1 MWETIVT
8 FFERDKIFT
17 TLMLVALVAGL
28 FIRIALGMAYRK
40 LIDETDNMATTNHPV
55 LRQWKVKYEN
65 CYQMNKG
72 VSNTAIFVD
81 KLITRLSWGPLGY
94 GQWYLLSA
102 QLELLSVLAAGVGI
116 CINMAGG
123 TALHLILP
131 YYIVTFAGL
140 YLFISV
146 TTSVDIREQKR
157 ILKVNMIDYLEN
169 HLSPRIQVT
178 KEDMEFLYGDNQDE
192 EYELVKK
199 LSSHRDKRAV
209 EWRKKEPVVSKAG
222 GKDSITY
229 DELEQM
235 LRELLAT

>member
-1 MWETIVT
+1 MWQTVVT

-17 TLMLVALVAGL
+17 TLMLVALAAGL
-28 FIRIALGMAYRK
+28 CIRIALGIAYSK
-40 LIDETDNMATTNHPV
+40 LISEADNMATTNHPV

-81 KLITRLSWGPLGY
+81 KLISRLSWGPLNF

-116 CINMAGG
+116 CINIAGG
-123 TALHLILP
+123 AALHLILP

-146 TTSVDIREQKR
+146 TASVDIREQKR
-157 ILKVNMIDYLEN
+157 VLKINMIDYLEN
-169 HLSPRIQVT
+169 HLAARIHVT
-178 KEDMEFLYGDNQDE
+178 REDMEMLYGESRDE

-199 LSSHRDKRAV
+199 PVSHKDRRAV
-209 EWRKKEPVVSKAG
+209 EWKKKEPARQLAG
-222 GKDSITY
+222 RDALTY

-235 LRELLAT
+235 LKELLAT

>member
-1 MWETIVT
+1 MWQIIVT

-17 TLMLVALVAGL
+17 TLMLVGLVAGSC
-28 FIRIALGMAYRK
+28 IRIGLGMSYRK
-40 LIDETDNMATTNHPV
+40 LINEADNMATTNHPV

-81 KLITRLSWGPLGY
+81 KLITRLSWGPLSY
-94 GQWYLLSA
+94 GRWYLLSA
-102 QLELLSVLAAGVGI
+102 QLVLLAVLAAGAGI
-116 CINMAGG
+116 CINIAGG
-123 TALHLILP
+123 VALHLVIP
-131 YYIVTFAGL
+131 YYIVVFAGL

-146 TTSVDIREQKR
+146 TASVDIREQKR

-169 HLSPRIQVT
+169 HLAPRIQVT
-178 KEDMEFLYGDNQDE
+178 REDMEFLYGEEPDE
-192 EYELVKK
+192 EYELLQKPV
-199 LSSHRDKRAV
+199 SHRDKRVV
-209 EWRKKEPVVSKAG
+209 EWKKKEPVAKPA
-222 GKDSITY
+222 GKDAVTY

>member
-1 MWETIVT
+1 MWQTIVT

-17 TLMLVALVAGL
+17 TLMLVGLVAGL
-28 FIRIALGMAYRK
+28 GIRIGLGLAYGK
-40 LIDETDNMATTNHPV
+40 LIMEADNMATTGHPV

-81 KLITRLSWGPLGY
+81 KLISRLSWGPFSY

-102 QLELLSVLAAGVGI
+102 QSVLLSVLSAGVGI
-116 CINMAGG
+116 CMNIAGG
-123 TALHLILP
+123 AALSLILP
-131 YYIVTFAGL
+131 YYIVVFAGL

-146 TTSVDIREQKR
+146 TASVDIREKR
-157 ILKVNMIDYLEN
+157 RVLKVNMVDYLEN

-178 KEDMEFLYGDNQDE
+178 REDMEFLYGEQENE
-192 EYELVKK
+192 EYELVQKPT
-199 LSSHRDKRAV
+199 SHRDRRAV
-209 EWRKKEPVVSKAG
+209 EWKKKESAPKGSRR
-222 GKDSITY
+222 DSVTY

>member
-1 MWETIVT
+1 MWQIIET

-17 TLMLVALVAGL
+17 TLMLVALAASLV
-28 FIRIALGMAYRK
+28 IRIVLGLAYRK
-40 LIDETDNMATTNHPV
+40 LISEADNMATTNHPV

-81 KLITRLSWGPLGY
+81 KLISRLSWGPLNY

-102 QLELLSVLAAGVGI
+102 QLILLSVLAAGVGI
-116 CINMAGG
+116 CIGIAEGA
-123 TALHLILP
+123 ALSLILP
-131 YYIVTFAGL
+131 YYILAFTGL

-157 ILKVNMIDYLEN
+157 VLKVNMIDYLEN
-169 HLSPRIQVT
+169 HLAPRIQVT
-178 KEDMEFLYGDNQDE
+178 REDMEFLYGEPRDE

-199 LSSHRDKRAV
+199 PTTDQDKRAV
-209 EWRKKEPVVSKAG
+209 EWKKKEPAVKENSRE
-222 GKDSITY
+222 SITY

>member
-1 MWETIVT
+1 MWNTIVA

-17 TLMLVALVAGL
+17 TLMLVAMLAGL
-28 FIRIALGMAYRK
+28 VIRIALGLAYGR
-40 LIDETDNMATTNHPV
+40 LIGEADNMATTNHPV

-81 KLITRLSWGPLGY
+81 KLISRLSWGPFSY

-102 QLELLSVLAAGVGI
+102 QSVLLSVLSAGVSI
-116 CINMAGG
+116 CMNIAGG
-123 TALHLILP
+123 TALSLILP
-131 YYIVTFAGL
+131 YYIVVFVGL

-146 TTSVDIREQKR
+146 TTSVDIRERKR
-157 ILKVNMIDYLEN
+157 VLKVNMVDYLEN

-178 KEDMEFLYGDNQDE
+178 REDMEFLYGDQENED
-192 EYELVKK
+192 YELIQKPTSRK
-199 LSSHRDKRAV
+199 DRRAV
-209 EWRKKEPVVSKAG
+209 EWKKKDTPSKG
-222 GKDSITY
+222 SLRDSITY

>member
-1 MWETIVT
+1 MWQTIVM

-28 FIRIALGMAYRK
+28 CIRIGLGVAYRK
-40 LIDETDNMATTNHPV
+40 LIGEADNMATTNHPV

-81 KLITRLSWGPLGY
+81 KLISRLSWGPLSF

-102 QLELLSVLAAGVGI
+102 QLVLLSVLAAGVGI
-116 CINMAGG
+116 CINIAGG
-123 TALHLILP
+123 AALHLVLP
-131 YYIVTFAGL
+131 YYIVVFAGL

-146 TTSVDIREQKR
+146 TTSVDIREQR
-157 ILKVNMIDYLEN
+157 RVLKVNMIDYLEN
-169 HLSPRIQVT
+169 HLSSRIQVT
-178 KEDMEFLYGDNQDE
+178 REDMDFLYGENPDE

-199 LSSHRDKRAV
+199 PAAHRDRRAV
-209 EWRKKEPVVSKAG
+209 EWKKKEPVSKTG
-222 GKDSITY
+222 SRDSITY